1 MPYTFNLGDYYY
13 FSRRVPS
20 DLLSH
25 YSYPRVVQGLRTK
38 SVVTAKSRAL
48 VAAAKLD
55 EYWSHLRMADADL
68 LGRHLL
74 KRYTAVPDQTYS
86 GKSLSV
92 QEAMNI
98 YFTAKSKNKPK
109 SFKAAVDRAFR
120 YLIEACGARCL
131 DEYTREDAL

>member
-1 MPYTFNLGDYYY
+1 M
-13 FSRRVPS
+13 
-20 DLLSH
+20 SH

-38 SVVTAKSRAL
+38 FVVTAKSRAR

-74 KRYTAVPDQTYS
+74 KRSTAVSDQTYS
-86 GKSLSV
+86 GKSASV

-109 SFKAAVDRAFR
+109 SFKAAVDRAFK
-120 YLIEACGARCL
+120 YLIEACGAHCL